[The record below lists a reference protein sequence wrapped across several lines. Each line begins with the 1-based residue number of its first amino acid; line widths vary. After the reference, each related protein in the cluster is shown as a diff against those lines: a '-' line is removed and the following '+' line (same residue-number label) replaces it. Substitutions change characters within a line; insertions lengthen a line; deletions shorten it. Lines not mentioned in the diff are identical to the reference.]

1 MAFHVS
7 FLREL
12 KNKATGVDILVPQ
25 YEHIPGPFGGSVDYH
40 IIVVT
45 QLFYFKT
52 PTKHKES
59 DIVQFMVSA
68 KNYLTLLHPNTSM
81 HILCVYPF
89 FRQGDFVEK
98 ARAPLV
104 GYHFLYPH
112 DLYV

>member
-1 MAFHVS
+1 MFSVVCQDFSSFEWLFVS
-7 FLREL
+7 HFLREL

-81 HILCVYPF
+81 HILHTV
-89 FRQGDFVEK
+89 
-98 ARAPLV
+98 
-104 GYHFLYPH
+104 LYTFPEV
-112 DLYV
+112 LTRRIC

>member
-1 MAFHVS
+1 MFSVVCQDFSSFEWLFMSH

-59 DIVQFMVSA
+59 DIVQFMVNA
-68 KNYLTLLHPNTSM
+68 KNYLTLLHPIIPVCIFS
-81 HILCVYPF
+81 ILF
-89 FRQGDFVEK
+89 SI
-98 ARAPLV
+98 
-104 GYHFLYPH
+104 HFLRC
-112 DLYV
+112 

>member
-1 MAFHVS
+1 MSH

-52 PTKHKES
+52 PPKHKES

-68 KNYLTLLHPNTSM
+68 YYTLIPVCIFSM
-81 HILCVYPF
+81 LFSI
-89 FRQGDFVEK
+89 
-98 ARAPLV
+98 
-104 GYHFLYPH
+104 HFLRC
-112 DLYV
+112 

>member
-1 MAFHVS
+1 MFSVVCQDFSSFEWLFMSH

-59 DIVQFMVSA
+59 DIVQFMVNA
-68 KNYLTLLHPNTSM
+68 KIT
-81 HILCVYPF
+81 
-89 FRQGDFVEK
+89 
-98 ARAPLV
+98 
-104 GYHFLYPH
+104 
-112 DLYV
+112 

>member
-1 MAFHVS
+1 MFSVVCQDFSSFEWLFMSH

-59 DIVQFMVSA
+59 DIVQFMVNA

-81 HILCVYPF
+81 HILHIV
-89 FRQGDFVEK
+89 
-98 ARAPLV
+98 
-104 GYHFLYPH
+104 LYTFPEV
-112 DLYV
+112 LTRRIC

>member
-1 MAFHVS
+1 MFSVVCQDLSSFEWLFMSH

-68 KNYLTLLHPNTSM
+68 KNYFNNSFTP
-81 HILCVYPF
+81 
-89 FRQGDFVEK
+89 
-98 ARAPLV
+98 
-104 GYHFLYPH
+104 
-112 DLYV
+112 

>member
-1 MAFHVS
+1 MFSVVCQDLSSFEWLFMSH

-59 DIVQFMVSA
+59 DIVQFMVGA
-68 KNYLTLLHPNTSM
+68 KNNLTRLHPYQYAYSP
-81 HILCVYPF
+81 CCS
-89 FRQGDFVEK
+89 
-98 ARAPLV
+98 
-104 GYHFLYPH
+104 LYIS
-112 DLYV
+112 